1 MAHIN
6 KRTVR
11 KEARYDVIWRE
22 HNQTR
27 SRTFIREKD
36 AQRFRTDITRKA
48 QLGTLYEEAAITV
61 GEAMASFLERWE
73 LGVSSSTA
81 TRKKAAWPHFAVL
94 EQVPLVALRPAVLE
108 DTTVA
113 AAKVAPRQAQ
123 MGLGLVKQVL
133 RDAQKRGQRFDPL
146 LLNVAAPGYEEREPV
161 FLTYPELVALSAAM
175 PADRVRR
182 EMTLEES
189 RGWIPE
195 TIRRFPLFG
204 GLSGLRLGELLGL
217 LDTDLDLGDGSVLVQ
232 RSFTGRT
239 KSRKRRR
246 VDLCPEAVHIA
257 REQLLA
263 RSPNERGLIFPTATG
278 LMWNPNNFR
287 ARVWRPAVTRLAK
300 EAKGARADD
309 LARLHVHDLRHSYA
323 SLMVAAS
330 ANPLQIAA
338 ALGHTDGKG
347 QPDASL
353 IWKRYGHL
361 YPASGREAAVRLSE
375 FLQAVAS

>member
-1 MAHIN
+1 MAHLK

-11 KEARYDVIWRE
+11 KEPRYDVIWRE
-22 HNQTR
+22 HGKTR

-36 AQRFRTDITRKA
+36 AQRFRTDVDRRR
-48 QLGTLYEEAAITV
+48 QLGVLYEAAPITV
-61 GEAMASFLERWE
+61 GEAKASFMERWE
-73 LGVSSSTA
+73 IGVSESTA
-81 TRKKAAWPHFAVL
+81 DRKEQAWPHFKSL
-94 EQVPLVALRPAVLE
+94 EDVPLVALRPAVLE

-123 MGLGLVKQVL
+123 MGLGLVKQIL
-133 RDAQKRGQRFDPL
+133 RDAQRRGQRFDPL
-146 LLNVAAPGYEEREPV
+146 LLNVKAPGYEEREPV
-161 FLTYPELVALSAAM
+161 FLTYPELVALSSAM
-175 PADRVRR
+175 PAERVCR

-189 RGWIPE
+189 RGWMPE
-195 TIRRFPLFG
+195 SVRRLPVFG

-217 LDTDLDLGDGSVLVQ
+217 LDSDIDFEGGTVLVQ

-246 VDLCPEAVHIA
+246 VDLCPEALHVA

-263 RSPNERGLIFPTATG
+263 RVPGERGLMFPTATG

-287 ARVWRPAVTRLAK
+287 ARVWRPAVKRLAG
-300 EAKGARADD
+300 EAKGVRKDD
-309 LARLHVHDLRHSYA
+309 LGRLNLHDLRHGYA
-323 SLMVAAS
+323 SLMVAAN

-338 ALGHTDGKG
+338 ALGHTDAKG
-347 QPDASL
+347 QPDATL

-361 YPASGREAAVRLSE
+361 YPASGREAAVRLSSY
-375 FLQAVAS
+375 LQAAS